1 MPNDGSFREHFTEEQ
16 LLVKF
21 SGSKQYTRHGWTMWL
36 LWIVGGWI
44 QVASKR
50 YFITHWSKAD
60 LIHAVVGSAI
70 CIVTITNCFFL
81 FLEYGFLPSLHAIAG
96 IFCMVFIFAL
106 FVSGVLTYM
115 LTRFH
120 KEKIWAVNENW
131 RIAAKVHT
139 VIAYVTLVLCALVC
153 SGGIGTYA
161 LLFLNDVYLY

>member
-1 MPNDGSFREHFTEEQ
+1 
-16 LLVKF
+16 
-21 SGSKQYTRHGWTMWL
+21 
-36 LWIVGGWI
+36 
-44 QVASKR
+44 
-50 YFITHWSKAD
+50 
-60 LIHAVVGSAI
+60 
-70 CIVTITNCFFL
+70 
-81 FLEYGFLPSLHAIAG
+81 
-96 IFCMVFIFAL
+96 
-106 FVSGVLTYM
+106 M